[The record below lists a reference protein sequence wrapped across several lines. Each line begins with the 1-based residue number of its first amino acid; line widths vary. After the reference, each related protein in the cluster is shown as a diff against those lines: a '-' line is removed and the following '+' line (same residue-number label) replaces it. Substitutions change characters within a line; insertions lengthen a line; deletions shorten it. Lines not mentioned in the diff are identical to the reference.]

1 MIRQKLSAIKE
12 HRDNEVEFLYG
23 ELKNRHQ
30 SEKTAV
36 IILTVLFTQ
45 MCDAE
50 SSEGD
55 DAAVQNPNRAVC
67 SVLAHLLMNPKI
79 RSFTEKLI
87 KAFKHRRYDNEGN
100 KIVLPITDYME
111 VKSPLELM
119 DEEAKVKVERWVEE
133 IEKLTRGIRGF
144 LNIDWTAYDTIW
156 RNICAEQEISLLLN
170 EIQPRKNS
178 WGHTFGGY
186 ENRTVTLQQVPIS
199 WISFVIKDTKLAEA
213 VKLLPDYDISIPYS
227 FASSD
232 EETGEASKMGKIIY
246 SDSKVPVTL
255 NYGGKQHLVFF
266 NFKCPSQFVFDADK
280 RPISPGR
287 IQLELKSIIV
297 DNVIVQEIDGY
308 SGEEFFLSI
317 LGKTDSISK

>member
-1 MIRQKLSAIKE
+1 MEKFERFSEEKLTSLRALYRGDDLFRTWTWLLCLLEQQLNGLNAVEVWSETEMIRQKLSEIKE

-50 SSEGD
+50 SSNED

-170 EIQPRKNS
+170 EIQPRGNK
-178 WGHTFGGY
+178 WGYNLKLVANVLGILHT
-186 ENRTVTLQQVPIS
+186 
-199 WISFVIKDTKLAEA
+199 
-213 VKLLPDYDISIPYS
+213 IPYGENVVLEGS
-227 FASSD
+227 IQAISDAVGVNVRAYIGNHADFGSSNTTLTK
-232 EETGEASKMGKIIY
+232 EMHAKI
-246 SDSKVPVTL
+246 
-255 NYGGKQHLVFF
+255 KQF
-266 NFKCPSQFVFDADK
+266 
-280 RPISPGR
+280 I
-287 IQLELKSIIV
+287 
-297 DNVIVQEIDGY
+297 
-308 SGEEFFLSI
+308 LSAV
-317 LGKTDSISK
+317 G

>member
-1 MIRQKLSAIKE
+1 MEKFERFSEEKLTSLRALYRGDDLFRTWTWLLCLLEQQLNGLNAVEVWSETEMIRQKLSEIKE

-23 ELKNRHQ
+23 DLVKRHQ
-30 SEKTAV
+30 SESTAI

-45 MCDAE
+45 MCDAAQDE
-50 SSEGD
+50 ED

-79 RSFTEKLI
+79 RSFTEQLI
-87 KAFKHRRYDNEGN
+87 KAFNHRRYDNEGN

-170 EIQPRKNS
+170 EIQPRGNK
-178 WGHTFGGY
+178 WGYNLKLVANVLGILHT
-186 ENRTVTLQQVPIS
+186 
-199 WISFVIKDTKLAEA
+199 
-213 VKLLPDYDISIPYS
+213 IPYGENVVLEGS
-227 FASSD
+227 IQAISDAVGVNVRAYIGNHADFGSSNTTLTK
-232 EETGEASKMGKIIY
+232 EMHAKI
-246 SDSKVPVTL
+246 
-255 NYGGKQHLVFF
+255 KQF
-266 NFKCPSQFVFDADK
+266 
-280 RPISPGR
+280 I
-287 IQLELKSIIV
+287 
-297 DNVIVQEIDGY
+297 
-308 SGEEFFLSI
+308 LSAV
-317 LGKTDSISK
+317 G

>member
-1 MIRQKLSAIKE
+1 MEKFERFSEERLTSLRARYRGDDLFRTWTWILCLLEQQLNGLNAVEVWSETEMIRQKLSEIKE

-30 SEKTAV
+30 SEKNAV

-87 KAFKHRRYDNEGN
+87 KAFNHRRYDNEGN

-119 DEEAKVKVERWVEE
+119 DEEAKANVEKWVEK

-144 LNIDWTAYDTIW
+144 LNIDWDVYKYIW
-156 RNICAEQEISLLLN
+156 RNICAEQEIPLLLK
-170 EIQPRKNS
+170 EKQPRGNK
-178 WGHTFGGY
+178 WGYNLKLVANVLGILHT
-186 ENRTVTLQQVPIS
+186 
-199 WISFVIKDTKLAEA
+199 
-213 VKLLPDYDISIPYS
+213 IPYGENVVLEGS
-227 FASSD
+227 IQAISDAVGVNVRAYIGNHADFGSSNTTLTK
-232 EETGEASKMGKIIY
+232 EMHAKI
-246 SDSKVPVTL
+246 
-255 NYGGKQHLVFF
+255 KQF
-266 NFKCPSQFVFDADK
+266 
-280 RPISPGR
+280 I
-287 IQLELKSIIV
+287 
-297 DNVIVQEIDGY
+297 
-308 SGEEFFLSI
+308 LSAV
-317 LGKTDSISK
+317 G

>member
-1 MIRQKLSAIKE
+1 MEKFERFSEEKLTSLRALYRGDDLFRTWTWLLCLLEQQLNGLNAVEVWSETEMIRQKLSEIKE

-87 KAFKHRRYDNEGN
+87 KAFNHRRYDNEGN

-119 DEEAKVKVERWVEE
+119 DEEAKANVEKWVEK
-133 IEKLTRGIRGF
+133 IEKLTRGIRGI
-144 LNIDWTAYDTIW
+144 LNIDWDVYKYIW
-156 RNICAEQEISLLLN
+156 RNICAEQEIPLLLK
-170 EIQPRKNS
+170 EKQPRGNK
-178 WGHTFGGY
+178 WGYNLKLVANVLGILHT
-186 ENRTVTLQQVPIS
+186 
-199 WISFVIKDTKLAEA
+199 
-213 VKLLPDYDISIPYS
+213 IPYGENVVLEGS
-227 FASSD
+227 IQAISDAVGVNVRAYIGNHADFGSSNTTLTK
-232 EETGEASKMGKIIY
+232 EMHAKI
-246 SDSKVPVTL
+246 
-255 NYGGKQHLVFF
+255 KQF
-266 NFKCPSQFVFDADK
+266 
-280 RPISPGR
+280 I
-287 IQLELKSIIV
+287 
-297 DNVIVQEIDGY
+297 
-308 SGEEFFLSI
+308 LSAV
-317 LGKTDSISK
+317 G

>member
-1 MIRQKLSAIKE
+1 MEKFERFSEEKLTSLRALYRGDDLFRTWTWLLCLLEQQLNGLNAVEVWSETEMIRQKLSEIKE

-119 DEEAKVKVERWVEE
+119 DEEAKANVEKWVEK

-144 LNIDWTAYDTIW
+144 LNIDWDVYKYIW
-156 RNICAEQEISLLLN
+156 RNICAEQEIPLLLK
-170 EIQPRKNS
+170 EKQPRGNK
-178 WGHTFGGY
+178 WGYNLKLVANVLGILHT
-186 ENRTVTLQQVPIS
+186 
-199 WISFVIKDTKLAEA
+199 
-213 VKLLPDYDISIPYS
+213 IPYGENVVLEGS
-227 FASSD
+227 IQAISDAVGVNVRAYIGNHADFGSSNTTLTK
-232 EETGEASKMGKIIY
+232 EMHAKI
-246 SDSKVPVTL
+246 
-255 NYGGKQHLVFF
+255 KQFI
-266 NFKCPSQFVFDADK
+266 
-280 RPISPGR
+280 ISAVG
-287 IQLELKSIIV
+287 
-297 DNVIVQEIDGY
+297 
-308 SGEEFFLSI
+308 
-317 LGKTDSISK
+317 

>member
-1 MIRQKLSAIKE
+1 MEKFERFSEEKLTSLRALYRGDDLFRTWTWLLCLLEQQLNGLNAVEVWSETEMIRQKLSEIKE

-50 SSEGD
+50 SSEVD

-87 KAFKHRRYDNEGN
+87 KAFNHRRYDNEGN

-119 DEEAKVKVERWVEE
+119 DEEAKANVEKWVEK

-144 LNIDWTAYDTIW
+144 LNIDWDVYKYIW
-156 RNICAEQEISLLLN
+156 RNICAEQEIPLLLK
-170 EIQPRKNS
+170 EKQPRGNK
-178 WGHTFGGY
+178 WGYNLKLVANVLGILHT
-186 ENRTVTLQQVPIS
+186 
-199 WISFVIKDTKLAEA
+199 
-213 VKLLPDYDISIPYS
+213 IPYGENVVLEGS
-227 FASSD
+227 IQAISDAVGVNVRAYIGNHADFGSSNTTLTK
-232 EETGEASKMGKIIY
+232 EMHAKI
-246 SDSKVPVTL
+246 
-255 NYGGKQHLVFF
+255 KQF
-266 NFKCPSQFVFDADK
+266 
-280 RPISPGR
+280 I
-287 IQLELKSIIV
+287 
-297 DNVIVQEIDGY
+297 
-308 SGEEFFLSI
+308 LSAV
-317 LGKTDSISK
+317 G